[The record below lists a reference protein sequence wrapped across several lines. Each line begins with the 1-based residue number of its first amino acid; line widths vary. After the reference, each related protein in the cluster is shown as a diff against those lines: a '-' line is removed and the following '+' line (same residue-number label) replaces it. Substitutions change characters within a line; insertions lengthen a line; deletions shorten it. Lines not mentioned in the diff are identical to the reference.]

1 MIDEKPTWVRY
12 RRPILDGNPYPRKTH
27 CQCGSKM
34 TYDDHGVATCAK
46 CGLPKEPQKP
56 QLIDP
61 FSEEAKRY

>member
-1 MIDEKPTWVRY
+1 M
-12 RRPILDGNPYPRKTH
+12 DGNPYPRKTH